1 VFVIGTSLIVQPFSL
16 LPGYTSPK
24 VPRILLNND
33 PVEDFTRPNDVFIQG
48 DCDESV
54 WKLCVK
60 LGWHD
65 QLRELHKKIGGVPR
79 EWDTSF
85 NDLEQQGNE
94 EETEGSKG
102 TAVEDTVAQLTK
114 ELEEELRLDKEEDI
128 EVLKVEENAETAK
141 KDDENDDE
149 KVLKSDTWDDN
160 TVIVEK
166 KDTATAAAD
175 KEESPKE
182 VKEKL

>member
-1 VFVIGTSLIVQPFSL
+1 LIVQPFSL

-85 NDLEQQGNE
+85 NDVKQQGKE
-94 EETEGSKG
+94 EETEGAKG
-102 TAVEDTVAQLTK
+102 TAAEDTVAQLTK

-128 EVLKVEENAETAK
+128 EVHKVEEDAETAK
-141 KDDENDDE
+141 KDGHDDD

-166 KDTATAAAD
+166 KANTAAD
-175 KEESPKE
+175 KEESPKD
-182 VKEKL
+182 VKEQL